1 MGELV
6 LGTLHPLARLSNV
19 SMGMVVLGH
28 GMEMMILPWQPHVL
42 QSVVVTLPLLRTA
55 QPPTGMGAAT
65 VLELSSPTPA
75 LKGRQGWLCVMQH
88 PLPGYPPPSLI
99 VLLGARSLF
108 QCLLLLQS
116 QSLLLFQLQFQ
127 LQFQPLFQ
135 HLSLLQPQY
144 LPQLTAL

>member
-55 QPPTGMGAAT
+55 QPLTGMGAAT
-65 VLELSSPTPA
+65 VLALSSPTPA
-75 LKGRQGWLCVMQH
+75 LKGRQGWLCVMQQ

-99 VLLGARSLF
+99 VPPGARFLF
-108 QCLLLLQS
+108 QCLLRLQS
-116 QSLLLFQLQFQ
+116 QSLLLFQ

-135 HLSLLQPQY
+135 HLSLL
-144 LPQLTAL
+144 LF

>member
-19 SMGMVVLGH
+19 SMGMVVPGH
-28 GMEMMILPWQPHVL
+28 GMAMMILPWQPHVL

-65 VLELSSPTPA
+65 VLALSSPTPA
-75 LKGRQGWLCVMQH
+75 LKGRQGWLCVMQQ

-99 VLLGARSLF
+99 VLLGRGPCSNAYSF
-108 QCLLLLQS
+108 SSPSPCS
-116 QSLLLFQLQFQ
+116 CSSSSSSSSSN
-127 LQFQPLFQ
+127 PC
-135 HLSLLQPQY
+135 SSTCPCSN
-144 LPQLTAL
+144 PSTSPS

>member
-19 SMGMVVLGH
+19 SMGMVVPGH
-28 GMEMMILPWQPHVL
+28 GMAMMILPWQPHVL

-65 VLELSSPTPA
+65 VLALSSPTPA
-75 LKGRQGWLCVMQH
+75 LKGRQGWLCVMQQ

-108 QCLLLLQS
+108 QCLP
-116 QSLLLFQLQFQ
+116 LLLFQLQFQ

>member
-65 VLELSSPTPA
+65 VLAIITYTCSEGETRMAVCDAATSTWLPSTIPDCPSGGEVPVPMPTPSP
-75 LKGRQGWLCVMQH
+75 V
-88 PLPGYPPPSLI
+88 P
-99 VLLGARSLF
+99 
-108 QCLLLLQS
+108 
-116 QSLLLFQLQFQ
+116 
-127 LQFQPLFQ
+127 
-135 HLSLLQPQY
+135 
-144 LPQLTAL
+144 